1 MRVIGGEKGNSRAP
15 YAEHAPR
22 ERNPRNILSSNG
34 STVGGSCRWS
44 VSPAFGTGTIQWAQ
58 CHEWIAP
65 LSHFQHDPLAVQRPV
80 KDEEKRD
87 DRQGEC
93 E

>member
-22 ERNPRNILSSNG
+22 ERNPRRTLSSNG

-44 VSPAFGTGTIQWAQ
+44 VSPAFGTGTIQRAQ
-58 CHEWIAP
+58 CHAGSRSGHTFNTIP
-65 LSHFQHDPLAVQRPV
+65 FRYNPQ
-80 KDEEKRD
+80 
-87 DRQGEC
+87 
-93 E
+93 